1 MNDVEITVD
10 TEFADPIIV
19 SVSQGETASIGLKRF
34 KRIGEFKYEW
44 THEYLSRE
52 DLTELIKALTLGVSL
67 MEEPQC

>member
-1 MNDVEITVD
+1 MNDVEITVNG
-10 TEFADPIIV
+10 EFADPIIV

-52 DLTELIKALTLGVSL
+52 DVLELIKALELAAFIMDES
-67 MEEPQC
+67 